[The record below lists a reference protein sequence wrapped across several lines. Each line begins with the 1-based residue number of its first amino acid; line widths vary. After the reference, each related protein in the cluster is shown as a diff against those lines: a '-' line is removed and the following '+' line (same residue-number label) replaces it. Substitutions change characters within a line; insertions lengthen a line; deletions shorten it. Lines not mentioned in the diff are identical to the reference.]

1 MGKKIPHIDFFSIT
15 KAAEL
20 LGIEDIYMESLLIK
34 GEVRLCVQLIHSFN
48 SSICTLKN
56 SVSIDDLFSVGA
68 ASEIGEAD
76 YFPHAPVKLKN
87 ALDTNLSVF
96 EFDSYD
102 KHVLPIYTIRGF
114 LTGVW
119 HIPAIFVRDILQSS
133 DAVEHDIQYWPL
145 YGERENSNKDLIIVS
160 GFEAWF
166 RKANSNMVICR
177 EDIVKLQKSLEGT
190 QGQNTPHGNTAQNQK
205 NRDEVLDF
213 ALEVKLKF
221 PEHCKTANDWAY
233 TIDQKAR
240 LKWDEG
246 APPLALETIVKLL
259 RKYNKENKQPVTLC

>member
-56 SVSIDDLFSVGA
+56 SVSMDDLFSAGA
-68 ASEIGEAD
+68 ANEIGEAD
-76 YFPHAPVKLKN
+76 YFPHAPVKIKN

-119 HIPAIFVRDILQSS
+119 HIPAVFVKDILQCS

-145 YGERENSNKDLIIVS
+145 YDERENSNKNLVIVS

-177 EDIVKLQKSLEGT
+177 EDIVKLQKSLEGS
-190 QGQNTPHGNTAQNQK
+190 QGQNTPHGNAVRNQK
-205 NRDEVLDF
+205 VRDEVLDF
-213 ALEVKLKF
+213 ALEMKRKY
-221 PEHCKTANDWAY
+221 PEQCKTAPKWAE
-233 TIDQKAR
+233 TIDQKAG
-240 LKWDEG
+240 LKWREG
-246 APPLALETIVKLL
+246 EPPLELGTMLELL
-259 RKYNKENKQPVTLC
+259 RKYNRENK